1 MIRNHREPL
10 SPRRTSVGLFAAV
23 VGLIASVGPSPDA
36 LASDP
41 LNSSDRPTRDANSD
55 PQAHGEFNLLPVAGG
70 TTDIGIGGGYFMG
83 YARVSRE
90 YTPYE
95 WNIESAGFV
104 TFAPGTNGGPVI
116 VPYQDFYLKLS
127 VPRFLSKIELEVRP
141 AYSWESTLRYFG
153 FGNASSASLPAGATN
168 KYFEYG
174 RIHPEV
180 DLDLRW
186 RFFDHV
192 VGRTGMRYVQNW
204 FQVAGNSKLAS
215 DLASGSPEVKRLLGS
230 TASSGVAL
238 FNYGLQ
244 FDNRDNNVS
253 THVGTF
259 DSFDVQ
265 LSPKGTS
272 WLPYQYL
279 EATAD
284 IRFFIPLW
292 KPRITLAGRIVGDLL
307 YGDPPFYAL
316 SCFEDTYAV
325 GGLNGV
331 RGVPGQ
337 RYYGKIKTLGNLE
350 LRSEIA
356 SFHMLGK
363 SMVFGAVAFLDG
375 GRVWAD
381 TSFQPSLDGRAVG
394 LKYGVGGGLR
404 LQSGSAFVLRADL
417 AWSPDATPVGGYV
430 AAGQMF

>member
-1 MIRNHREPL
+1 
-10 SPRRTSVGLFAAV
+10 
-23 VGLIASVGPSPDA
+23 
-36 LASDP
+36 
-41 LNSSDRPTRDANSD
+41 
-55 PQAHGEFNLLPVAGG
+55 
-70 TTDIGIGGGYFMG
+70 
-83 YARVSRE
+83 
-90 YTPYE
+90 
-95 WNIESAGFV
+95 
-104 TFAPGTNGGPVI
+104 
-116 VPYQDFYLKLS
+116 
-127 VPRFLSKIELEVRP
+127 
-141 AYSWESTLRYFG
+141 
-153 FGNASSASLPAGATN
+153 
-168 KYFEYG
+168 
-174 RIHPEV
+174 
-180 DLDLRW
+180 
-186 RFFDHV
+186 
-192 VGRTGMRYVQNW
+192 
-204 FQVAGNSKLAS
+204 
-215 DLASGSPEVKRLLGS
+215 
-230 TASSGVAL
+230 VAL